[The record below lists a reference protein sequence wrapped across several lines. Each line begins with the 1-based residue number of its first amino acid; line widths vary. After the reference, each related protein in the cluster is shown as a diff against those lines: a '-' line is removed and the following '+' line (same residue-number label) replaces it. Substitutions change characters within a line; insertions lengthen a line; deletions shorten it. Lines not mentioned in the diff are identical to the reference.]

1 MNLKLNN
8 MLLKLKHYF
17 LILLSLSIFLVGC
30 SGGDDDTTSENQV
43 NPNDNSLKSLSFTKA
58 DNPGLTMNCAAV
70 QNDNLFYITLPDEI
84 DLTKAVPSFIIA
96 EEATASVNGKSL
108 VSGQTAVDFS
118 NTTKITV
125 TSKSGLTRT
134 YTVLAKNGNTRID
147 NMVYSY
153 MVKHKVPAVSL
164 AISKE
169 ESIVYKAAYGFA
181 DVAKEERVTSDY
193 MFRLASM
200 SKQHTAIA
208 IMKLYE
214 EGKLDLEDRVFG
226 KDAILGEMLGDDI
239 KDSRARYITVR
250 QLLDHTSGYSVDCIF
265 GGLSRYSGKS
275 LKERMLYMLANESL
289 ANEPGTVHS
298 YNNFGF
304 SALGLIVEAVSGKD
318 FETFLKEDIYS
329 QSEDPITNI
338 RGGKNDPSDRF
349 KNEVSYYAQGGK
361 DAYGNNVEVGI
372 AAGGMIAS
380 APDLMK
386 LMSMVDY
393 APKVPD
399 LLKSA
404 ILDEMYEPSKVR
416 NRYALGWRVNY
427 PDIPSWEAYHGGT
440 LAGVCPIWA
449 RSDNNVNGVIL
460 CNSRSYDMDID
471 DDLWEMLA
479 DIQDM
484 F

>member
-58 DNPGLTMNCAAV
+58 DNSGLTMNCAAV
-70 QNDNLFYITLPDEI
+70 QNDNLFYVTLPDEI

-147 NMVYSY
+147 NMVYSF
-153 MVKHKVPAVSL
+153 MVKHKAPAVSL
-164 AISKE
+164 ALSKD
-169 ESIVYKAAYGFA
+169 ESLVYKAAYGFA

-226 KDAILGEMLGDDI
+226 KDAILGEMLGDEI
-239 KDSRARYITVR
+239 RDSRVEQILR
-250 QLLDHTSGYSVDCIF
+250 Q
-265 GGLSRYSGKS
+265 
-275 LKERMLYMLANESL
+275 
-289 ANEPGTVHS
+289 
-298 YNNFGF
+298 
-304 SALGLIVEAVSGKD
+304 
-318 FETFLKEDIYS
+318 
-329 QSEDPITNI
+329 
-338 RGGKNDPSDRF
+338 
-349 KNEVSYYAQGGK
+349 
-361 DAYGNNVEVGI
+361 I
-372 AAGGMIAS
+372 A
-380 APDLMK
+380 
-386 LMSMVDY
+386 
-393 APKVPD
+393 
-399 LLKSA
+399 
-404 ILDEMYEPSKVR
+404 
-416 NRYALGWRVNY
+416 
-427 PDIPSWEAYHGGT
+427 
-440 LAGVCPIWA
+440 
-449 RSDNNVNGVIL
+449 
-460 CNSRSYDMDID
+460 
-471 DDLWEMLA
+471 
-479 DIQDM
+479 
-484 F
+484 